1 MFWEHQGGFLLQQTS
16 SLSGDCDFGKVS
28 CWISKDSP
36 IGGINKQPI
45 FSLVLFHSLF
55 HLQMRKKT
63 PAGNAPFPLPNT
75 LRKLATPKVYSDLFP
90 SLKQN
95 KITFLELQEHPCNL
109 PFWEKAGFP
118 CPLFPGISF
127 EYEAELSTLPE
138 QIWASSAHPRG
149 VWEPALLI
157 INIPSELEH
166 PCWLPYQEMQHFN
179 IKQQQRGEK
188 RGRRWEEKK
197 HPKKPC

>member
-1 MFWEHQGGFLLQQTS
+1 
-16 SLSGDCDFGKVS
+16 
-28 CWISKDSP
+28 
-36 IGGINKQPI
+36 
-45 FSLVLFHSLF
+45 
-55 HLQMRKKT
+55 MRKKT

-179 IKQQQRGEK
+179 IKQQQGGEK

-197 HPKKPC
+197 PKKTLLKFLNFSAWRGSNPAWKYHFGQFWTGLSELSVSSDWWAEYSQIPHPPLVNDFF